1 MSESL
6 DLCEHDYIR
15 DVMASM
21 GWQNSF
27 VPVASEAAKK
37 FLDGIKFLGEKKL
50 ERADAL
56 ELQGKESSRVGALLS
71 TADYEFEQSLKL
83 FTAHKSQYSTEH
95 HLFKLAE
102 HEESKYK
109 QLLKE
114 IEKTEKDL
122 LQEKENYK
130 SEFNLYLEKVEN
142 IYFLKKILF
151 YR

>member
-1 MSESL
+1 MSGSQ

-15 DVMASM
+15 EIMASM

-27 VPVASEAAKK
+27 VPVSSEAAKK
-37 FLDGIKFLGEKKL
+37 LLDGIKFLGQKKL
-50 ERADAL
+50 ERNDAL
-56 ELQGKESSRVGALLS
+56 ELQEKEASRVSGLLS

-122 LQEKENYK
+122 LQEKDNYK
-130 SEFNLYLEKVEN
+130 CELKLET
-142 IYFLKKILF
+142 
-151 YR
+151 R